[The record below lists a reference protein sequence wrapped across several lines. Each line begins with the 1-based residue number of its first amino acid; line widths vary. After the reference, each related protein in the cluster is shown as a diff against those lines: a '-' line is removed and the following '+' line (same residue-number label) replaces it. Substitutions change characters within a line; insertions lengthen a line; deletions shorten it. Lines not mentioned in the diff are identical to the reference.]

1 MFSQTIQPPL
11 ISLFSS
17 VGSSPLSSLWA
28 TQSDPKLPEDSFI
41 CVVDDSSSEP
51 SMPDNKA
58 VLAALPKEYEGGLGK
73 QLNCAV
79 LHIQSPTIPTTY
91 ILAPPTGELS
101 LTYPWIHLQ
110 LRNLHKEFSFEI
122 GIVDSARRRGRIRWS
137 SFQQSPRIYVGNSN
151 SGSVVDTGPLLHV
164 PLTFPAPTSRPLT
177 AWCTLDVHI
186 PPLLAHFSS
195 DSLYTSAVQ
204 SSTTA
209 IPTGTFQSISYIKI
223 HANCRLR
230 RVWVSQGRGTS
241 RGSRD
246 GWPEEFQL
254 YEGGA

>member
-101 LTYPWIHLQ
+101 LTHPWIHLQ